1 MGPKRK
7 SPNRSKSPKKAE
19 NSDLTF
25 FTTPLYDV
33 RKTLIKNKLNKK
45 IKFKQG

>member
-19 NSDLTF
+19 NSDLSF
-25 FTTPLYDV
+25 FTSPLYDV
-33 RKTLIKNKLNKK
+33 RKTKNNFKLN
-45 IKFKQG
+45 